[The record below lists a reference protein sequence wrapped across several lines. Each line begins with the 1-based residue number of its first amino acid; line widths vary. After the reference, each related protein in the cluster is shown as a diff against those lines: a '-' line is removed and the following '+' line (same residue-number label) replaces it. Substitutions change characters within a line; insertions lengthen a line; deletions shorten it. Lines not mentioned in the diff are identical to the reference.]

1 MKKIERFLDK
11 NENFIL
17 ALDGEAA
24 SGKGTLSKKLA
35 RNHNFFYCPTSILY
49 RKLAQ
54 QALVNNIE
62 EIGGL
67 VDIASSLDNFSEDSS
82 LYTVEVSRKSSEIAS
97 IREVREALDFYQRN
111 ILKIHKR
118 VLMEGR
124 DIGTVIA
131 PHADVK
137 LYIIANIDE
146 RAQRRFVDLTIKNP
160 SISMEEV
167 KKDLIKRDEQDKNR
181 KNAPLAIAEDAIV
194 LDSSY
199 FNVDEFYEE
208 VVKAIMHKYADIQGV
223 DSPK

>member
-1 MKKIERFLDK
+1 
-11 NENFIL
+11 
-17 ALDGEAA
+17 
-24 SGKGTLSKKLA
+24 
-35 RNHNFFYCPTSILY
+35 
-49 RKLAQ
+49 
-54 QALVNNIE
+54 
-62 EIGGL
+62 
-67 VDIASSLDNFSEDSS
+67 
-82 LYTVEVSRKSSEIAS
+82 
-97 IREVREALDFYQRN
+97 
-111 ILKIHKR
+111 
-118 VLMEGR
+118 MEGR